1 MRTFVRWWLNFDG
14 WRTYCA
20 CLISACW
27 MMHKRFG
34 VFVLCSASLYKIW
47 KICGIANVLR
57 PHTDRHIRIY
67 LHCRIAIVA
76 QRPQV
81 FFVVVARNW
90 FWSTICPVIL
100 FFRIFFPYR
109 MMFLV
114 TSCWSQGHIQLGLE
128 TVVDMAKILVLSRT
142 SDYSNYRNCIKQ
154 VYGNNFKAIIE
165 ISHVALYISLFR
177 TLRDG

>member
-100 FFRIFFPYR
+100 FFRIFFSISDDVPCYQLLKPR
-109 MMFLV
+109 AHSAGVGNRCRYGENTCSQQNFWLFELSQLYQ
-114 TSCWSQGHIQLGLE
+114 TS
-128 TVVDMAKILVLSRT
+128 
-142 SDYSNYRNCIKQ
+142 
-154 VYGNNFKAIIE
+154 
-165 ISHVALYISLFR
+165 
-177 TLRDG
+177 LRK